1 MILAERYNI
10 TQVFVN
16 GSEVVVDQ
24 PINPDEFA
32 WVLYNERVFV
42 SEYHMEEESLE
53 NYFIRMIGGGS
64 RA

>member
-1 MILAERYNI
+1 M
-10 TQVFVN
+10 FVN
-16 GSEVVVDQ
+16 GPEIVIDRPVD
-24 PINPDEFA
+24 PNELA

-53 NYFIRMIGGGS
+53 NYFIRMIGGGR